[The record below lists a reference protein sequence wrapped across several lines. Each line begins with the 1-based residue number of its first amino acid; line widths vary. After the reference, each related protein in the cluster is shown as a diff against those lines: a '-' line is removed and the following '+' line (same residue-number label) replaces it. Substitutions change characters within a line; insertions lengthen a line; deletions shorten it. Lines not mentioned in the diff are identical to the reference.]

1 MLKRSTSWVH
11 MAVEPSY
18 FDRIVKI
25 IIEKRYMNLMMAHD
39 RGSEFG
45 FCVTQFILLVDIIA
59 IWGLKSKYNREFQ
72 RKWERVLQ
80 IKEIIG
86 VVFVYPLFFWVECV
100 VLSIKTKVG
109 RARVRLGSNS
119 IELILRFVAYV
130 GPVIRSCR
138 CMHVHKGRDDGFIV
152 IPYWAEPLFH
162 MITFCFKKKKKKW
175 LRLLV

>member
-59 IWGLKSKYNREFQ
+59 I
-72 RKWERVLQ
+72 
-80 IKEIIG
+80 
-86 VVFVYPLFFWVECV
+86 
-100 VLSIKTKVG
+100 
-109 RARVRLGSNS
+109 
-119 IELILRFVAYV
+119 
-130 GPVIRSCR
+130 
-138 CMHVHKGRDDGFIV
+138 
-152 IPYWAEPLFH
+152 
-162 MITFCFKKKKKKW
+162 
-175 LRLLV
+175 

>member
-59 IWGLKSKYNREFQ
+59 IWGLKSKYKREFQ

-86 VVFVYPLFFWVECV
+86 VVLFIHCSF
-100 VLSIKTKVG
+100 G
-109 RARVRLGSNS
+109 
-119 IELILRFVAYV
+119 
-130 GPVIRSCR
+130 
-138 CMHVHKGRDDGFIV
+138 
-152 IPYWAEPLFH
+152 
-162 MITFCFKKKKKKW
+162 
-175 LRLLV
+175 